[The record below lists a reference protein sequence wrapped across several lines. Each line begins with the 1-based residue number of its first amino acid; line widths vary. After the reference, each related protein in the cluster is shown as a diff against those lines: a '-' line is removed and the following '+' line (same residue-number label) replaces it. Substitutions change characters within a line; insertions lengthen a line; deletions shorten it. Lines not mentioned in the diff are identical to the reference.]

1 MSLAQA
7 SRFAFRI
14 RYESENGTIQLTT
27 RGCNAPLRHA
37 KSAIE
42 FECRKEPSVSL
53 SGIFSSA
60 YQRRSFL
67 LASGGLLLLC
77 FLAIMWIANIPEQTP
92 SLAAFNSFLTS
103 VVASGAFAIISTL
116 YISFFVDPNEVQKA
130 AVVLPQ
136 DISQNLERIVADST
150 DYQIC
155 VRTGR
160 HFRADTLPR
169 LLEQAKKHRQPIRLD
184 VILLDFRDVTIC
196 EQYARFRQSA
206 TFDSHLWDVK
216 YVQSE
221 VLATILTIA
230 RAHIEY
236 PLLLDVHLYLSK
248 RLSTFRIEG
257 SSQELI
263 ITREDPKDF
272 AYRYHRSHRDYAAY
286 AHELGL
292 IRTEAQKV
300 EIPTK
305 SAPTEVLQTM
315 FGLGAIP
322 PEVITEAEK
331 GVGGR
336 SPYAY

>member
-1 MSLAQA
+1 M
-7 SRFAFRI
+7 
-14 RYESENGTIQLTT
+14 
-27 RGCNAPLRHA
+27 
-37 KSAIE
+37 
-42 FECRKEPSVSL
+42 SL

-67 LASGGLLLLC
+67 LATGGLLLLC
-77 FLAIMWIANIPEQTP
+77 FLAILWIANIPQQTP
-92 SLAAFNSFLTS
+92 SLVAFNSFLTS

-136 DISQNLERIVADST
+136 DITQNLERIVADST
-150 DYQIC
+150 DYQIN

-169 LLEQAKKHRQPIRLD
+169 LLDQAKKHRQPIRLD
-184 VILLDFRDVTIC
+184 VILLDFRDTALC

-221 VLATILTIA
+221 VLATILAIA
-230 RAHIEY
+230 RARIEY

-292 IRTEAQKV
+292 IRNEASQV
-300 EIPTK
+300 QIPLK
-305 SAPTEVLQTM
+305 AAHTEVLQMM
-315 FGLGAIP
+315 FGLGTLPAEAI
-322 PEVITEAEK
+322 TAAENA
-331 GVGGR
+331 VGGS
-336 SPYAY
+336 SPYA